1 MSRDVKSDLDH
12 LIEFIGNYNLKHL
25 NSDSNFTL
33 AIKQQHK
40 KYFAYLIYLAEIQG
54 YVKEADFPIVFGEE
68 QFLYIKESCSDI
80 GTSFFSTFHGN
91 YKSSKLLL
99 RSSIETFLKGF
110 CLDEI
115 TDINTETSMY
125 RMFDNIKKLDFFAKD
140 SYPLEIFNIIH
151 QSYKLLCGDVHT
163 ATVHNM
169 ANISALSYFPSFN
182 KQESESVCKYTL
194 TLIPCYLTL
203 LLLKYNSQFHRFHPI
218 NKQIIIDSVKKK
230 YRPAIQN
237 IE

>member
-1 MSRDVKSDLDH
+1 MSREIKSDLDH
-12 LIEFIGNYNLKHL
+12 LVKFIEDYNLKHL
-25 NSDSNFTL
+25 IVDRDFTL

-40 KYFAYLIYLAEIQG
+40 KYYAYLVYIAEMQE
-54 YVKEADFPIVFGEE
+54 YTKDVNFPIVFRKD

-110 CLDEI
+110 CLD
-115 TDINTETSMY
+115 DIADIDKETSMF
-125 RMFDNIKKLDFFAKD
+125 RMFDNIKRLDFFSKN
-140 SYPLEIFNIIH
+140 PQTLELFNKIH
-151 QSYKLLCGDVHT
+151 QAYKLLCGDVHT

-169 ANISALSYFPSFN
+169 ANISALNYFPSFN
-182 KQESESVCKYTL
+182 KSESESVCRYTL
-194 TLIPCYLTL
+194 NLIPCYLTL
-203 LLLKYNSQFHRFHPI
+203 LLLKYNAQFHKFHHRNKEIIMEPI
-218 NKQIIIDSVKKK
+218 QKK
-230 YRPAIQN
+230 YRPTIYN